1 MQSAQP
7 SPVPRANLLV
17 GKLLILQQ
25 TPAGFAKEFPH
36 NPLAKPVFVAVLQ
49 QWPGTGKFLTTA
61 DGKG

>member
-17 GKLLILQQ
+17 RKLLILQQ

-36 NPLAKPVFVAVLQ
+36 NPLAEPVFVAMQQ
-49 QWPGTGKFLTTA
+49 QWPEAGKFLTTA
-61 DGKG
+61 GGEG